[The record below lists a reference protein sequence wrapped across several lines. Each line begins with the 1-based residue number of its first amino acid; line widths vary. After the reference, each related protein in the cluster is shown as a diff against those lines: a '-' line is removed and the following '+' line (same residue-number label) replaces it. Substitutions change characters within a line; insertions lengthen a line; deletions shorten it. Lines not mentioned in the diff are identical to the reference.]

1 MTAITEGLNLGDLL
15 KYEAPNLYSR
25 EQVTVV
31 AGQNLELGA
40 VVGRITATAKFKVFD
55 PAATDGSELPAG
67 ILLGACDATLI
78 DRDDALLLAR
88 HGMVASNA
96 VVWPAGLTVEQKTT
110 ALAQLSSL
118 GVLVRQGV

>member
-31 AGQNLELGA
+31 AGQNLALGA
-40 VVGRITATAKFKVFD
+40 VVGRITASAKFKVFD

-78 DRDDALLLAR
+78 DRDDAMLLAR

-96 VVWPAGLTVEQKTT
+96 VVWPAGITTEQKTT